1 MRYKIT
7 IVPFMSDV
15 HITVTSIGEEI
26 GSADRVPHSY
36 VMLDEEG
43 ETDKLY
49 DILSWLAA
57 EIAAD
62 QS

>member
-7 IVPFMSDV
+7 VIPFMDDV
-15 HITVTSIGEEI
+15 HITVAQYGEEI
-26 GSADRVPHSY
+26 GTRVKGARSY
-36 VMLDEEG
+36 AMMSEDG

-49 DILSWLAA
+49 DVLSWLAA

-62 QS
+62 AS

>member
-7 IVPFMSDV
+7 IIPFMDDM
-15 HITVTSIGEEI
+15 HITVAQYGEEI
-26 GSADRVPHSY
+26 GTRVQGAKTYFMTP
-36 VMLDEEG
+36 EEG

-49 DILSWLAA
+49 DVLSWLAA

-62 QS
+62 QM